1 MTINEQDIQLTSKEK
16 FSDFFNSSPL
26 SLIVMIPVVIII
38 LVLLPFFLLFGLTY
52 ENVIEKYYY
61 KWTGKTRKH
70 LKPKLE
76 NPYADLSISIDFKHI
91 WLIENCVEKLKEKY
105 NLSDNDFRDL
115 EIGKI
120 ETEPQINDL
129 SDKYFDYKTIDFH
142 DKLFVQEI
150 KFPDFN
156 TSIGYIDCKSL
167 SYQIIKDLDSYP
179 MTSFNKTTDELEI
192 ILRQKGTKTLIKVK

>member
-1 MTINEQDIQLTSKEK
+1 MTITEQDIQLTSKEK
-16 FSDFFNSSPL
+16 FSDFYNSSPL

-70 LKPKLE
+70 VTPKLE

-91 WLIENCVEKLKEKY
+91 WLIDNCVENLKEKY
-105 NLSDNDFRDL
+105 DLSDNDFRDL

-120 ETEPQINDL
+120 ETEPQISDL
-129 SDKYFDYKTIDFH
+129 SDKYFDYKTIVFQ

-156 TSIGYIDCKSL
+156 TSIGYIDCENL
-167 SYQIIKDLDSYP
+167 SYQTIKDLDYYP
-179 MTSFNKTTDELEI
+179 MTSFNKTIDELEI
-192 ILRQKGTKTLIKVK
+192 TLRQKGTKTLIRVK

>member
-38 LVLLPFFLLFGLTY
+38 LILLPFFLLFGLTY

-61 KWTGKTRKH
+61 KWTGKRRKH
-70 LKPKLE
+70 VSPKFE
-76 NPYADLSISIDFKHI
+76 NPYAELSISIDFKHI
-91 WLIENCVEKLKEKY
+91 WLIDNCVENLKEKY

-120 ETEPQINDL
+120 ETDPQINDL
-129 SDKYFDYKTIDFH
+129 SDKYFDYKTIVFQ

-167 SYQIIKDLDSYP
+167 SYQTIKDLDSYP

-192 ILRQKGTKTLIKVK
+192 TLRQNGMKTLIKVK

>member
-38 LVLLPFFLLFGLTY
+38 LILLPFFLLFGLTY

-61 KWTGKTRKH
+61 KWTGKRRKH
-70 LKPKLE
+70 VSPKFE
-76 NPYADLSISIDFKHI
+76 NPYAELSISIDFNHI
-91 WLIENCVEKLKEKY
+91 WLIDNCVENLKEKY

-120 ETEPQINDL
+120 ETDPQINDL
-129 SDKYFDYKTIDFH
+129 SDKYFDYKTIVFQ

-156 TSIGYIDCKSL
+156 TSIGYIDCKRL
-167 SYQIIKDLDSYP
+167 SYQTIKDLDSYP
-179 MTSFNKTTDELEI
+179 MTSFNKTTGELEI
-192 ILRQKGTKTLIKVK
+192 TLRQNGMKTLIKVK